1 MQPTPQSGVSAW
13 SVTAIVVGCFVAAV
27 LLVGLMA
34 LLSRPGG
41 GRHGGRTEASAPSA
55 RGPAPRN
62 VSFDAVLA
70 DSRLQGQAI
79 RVEGYLRTIGQSG
92 SKWWINLVSTPEQD
106 SEVVVCGVDADP
118 SSSLRVGQRVA
129 VQGTLR
135 GAVVKPCRYEGQ

>member
-34 LLSRPGG
+34 LLVRPGG
-41 GRHGGRTEASAPSA
+41 RRHGDRSAASTPSGPDPTPRT
-55 RGPAPRN
+55 
-62 VSFDAVLA
+62 VSFGAVLA
-70 DSRLQGQAI
+70 DRSLQGQAI

-92 SKWWINLVSTPEQD
+92 SKWWINLVSTPGQD

-135 GAVVKPCRYEGQ
+135 GAVVKPCSYEGE